1 MESILINSDD
11 FKNDCGLALFK
22 KVRTN
27 ILKDFNTE
35 IRHWLRLQE
44 TEEIN

>member
-1 MESILINSDD
+1 MKRQIAKMTRL
-11 FKNDCGLALFK
+11 
-22 KVRTN
+22 N

-35 IRHWLRLQE
+35 RRHWLRLQE